1 MFENKHKQSVKP
13 KSGSIKSKDNFKQ
26 LAVPFKDYIDFE
38 SVLKGVK
45 NNHRNNNSLSLKNIK
60 VIFFGVMLRKLY
72 VLRIYLMRQLF
83 FTKEKRQSI
92 NSLEQFLKSMDI
104 VER

>member
-60 VIFFGVMLRKLY
+60 IIFFGVMLRKLY
-72 VLRIYLMRQLF
+72 VLRIDERAFYQMFAEDFNLKIL
-83 FTKEKRQSI
+83 KKISI
-92 NSLEQFLKSMDI
+92 
-104 VER
+104 